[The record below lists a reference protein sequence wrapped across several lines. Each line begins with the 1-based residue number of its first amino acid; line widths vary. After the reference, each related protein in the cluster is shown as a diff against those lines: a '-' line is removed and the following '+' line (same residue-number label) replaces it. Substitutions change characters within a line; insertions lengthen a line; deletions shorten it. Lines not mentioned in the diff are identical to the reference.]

1 VYRLLD
7 SCQCDAIFLSYGE
20 GGARPHNHGAALQ
33 VGLHQA
39 ALRCLPLFLLYLV
52 TLMHTYSLAY
62 LQVRHVCQSAADDGR
77 WAPNVAVFQLHL
89 HL

>member
-1 VYRLLD
+1 MLCRCPLHCEWVTPD
-7 SCQCDAIFLSYGE
+7 
-20 GGARPHNHGAALQ
+20 PAAWSTLQ

-62 LQVRHVCQSAADDGR
+62 LQVRHKCRSRV
-77 WAPNVAVFQLHL
+77 
-89 HL
+89 

>member
-1 VYRLLD
+1 VICCSLYNGEVMSDLLTW
-7 SCQCDAIFLSYGE
+7 S
-20 GGARPHNHGAALQ
+20 ALQ

-62 LQVRHVCQSAADDGR
+62 LQVRHICQSASNHGR
-77 WAPNVAVFQLHL
+77 LAPDVAVFQLHL
-89 HL
+89 HLQSLPVS

>member
-1 VYRLLD
+1 MPGPTAW
-7 SCQCDAIFLSYGE
+7 ST
-20 GGARPHNHGAALQ
+20 LQ

-62 LQVRHVCQSAADDGR
+62 LQVRYTCSQ
-77 WAPNVAVFQLHL
+77 NVITGVWLKHSAVFQLHS
-89 HL
+89 HVQRTSMA